1 MIILFKY
8 CANMENCVSFRGF
21 GYIYIYIYRNDIS
34 TAILVQLYIYI
45 YRLLVLVV
53 HGKTSNISVTW
64 LPIPSRQ
71 NQAILQQGTY
81 YFALYI

>member
-8 CANMENCVSFRGF
+8 CANMENCVSFRSF
-21 GYIYIYIYRNDIS
+21 GYIYIYRNDIS

-45 YRLLVLVV
+45 YIYIYI
-53 HGKTSNISVTW
+53 HYCKTSNTSVTW